1 MHKNDFSIK
10 IIGVFFHFFVL
21 LLNIVF
27 LAVDELLQSP
37 GLRVKPPTSFKG
49 TVFISY
55 CTEMD
60 MRSSRYVITVVDS
73 S

>member
-1 MHKNDFSIK
+1 MFSQSK
-10 IIGVFFHFFVL
+10 LQGFFPLFCSSAEYSVL
-21 LLNIVF
+21 GS
-27 LAVDELLQSP
+27 DELLQSP

-60 MRSSRYVITVVDS
+60 MRSSRYIITVVDS